1 MYSCG
6 LLLCW
11 NHLLCYISLTPITSI
26 LFLFRFLLHY
36 STLDLLIQE
45 KEKIYIELKNVLSRQ
60 PGPEVEEN
68 ILMYQQT
75 YKDKTKQLQSMNQ
88 ELSMYIEQVAKF
100 KGDIVTIDQQAGKL
114 SKKWMKTRRLKE
126 TQM

>member
-1 MYSCG
+1 M
-6 LLLCW
+6 
-11 NHLLCYISLTPITSI
+11 
-26 LFLFRFLLHY
+26 
-36 STLDLLIQE
+36 IQE